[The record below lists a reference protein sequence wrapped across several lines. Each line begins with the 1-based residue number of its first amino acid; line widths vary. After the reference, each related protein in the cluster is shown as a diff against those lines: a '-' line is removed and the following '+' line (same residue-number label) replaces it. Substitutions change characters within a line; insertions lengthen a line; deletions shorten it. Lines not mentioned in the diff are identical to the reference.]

1 MEMTFAEIA
10 LKKEIYGLSRYIE
23 VFNYCINANR
33 LTDFQIDVFDHLVT
47 NVSSA
52 DNIEVLEIN
61 GPSYV
66 MQSFL
71 VNVNSKS
78 IVSCFPTYSNFLGF
92 SFTQYTWKTTPK
104 NKIDEIISR
113 MVKSKNDI

>member
-10 LKKEIYGLSRYIE
+10 MKKEIYGLSRYIE
-23 VFNYCINANR
+23 VFNDCINVNR
-33 LTDFQIDVFDHLVT
+33 LTDFQIDIFEHLVA

-52 DNIEVLEIN
+52 DNIEVREIN
-61 GPSYV
+61 GPSYI

-78 IVSCFPTYSNFLGF
+78 IVSCFPTYSNFLDF
-92 SFTQYTWKTTPK
+92 SFTQNTWKATPK
-104 NKIDEIISR
+104 DKIDEIITKIIKLENN
-113 MVKSKNDI
+113 V